1 MDNEQVILEQDLLHR
16 LSKGDEAAFVS
27 IFDLYSARIYN
38 FIIKYV
44 QSPPLAEDLTQEV
57 FMKLWESRAQVT
69 KIESF
74 KAYLFVIA
82 RNHTLNSLKKAFKS
96 EAAVGEVVK
105 NYVTQRSNTEE
116 DILHKEYLQFLKR
129 VLDSLPERSRRIFI
143 LCREEGKSYEEVAAA
158 MGISKNAVKNH
169 MVFSMKLL
177 RSSVQKDLGISMG
190 VLFAAILK

>member
-177 RSSVQKDLGISMG
+177 RSSVEKDLGISMG
-190 VLFAAILK
+190 VLLVALFK

>member
-190 VLFAAILK
+190 VLFAALLK

>member
-1 MDNEQVILEQDLLHR
+1 MDNEQVILEQDLLYR

-190 VLFAAILK
+190 VLFAALFK

>member
-1 MDNEQVILEQDLLHR
+1 MDNEQVILEQDLLRR

-190 VLFAAILK
+190 VLFAALLK